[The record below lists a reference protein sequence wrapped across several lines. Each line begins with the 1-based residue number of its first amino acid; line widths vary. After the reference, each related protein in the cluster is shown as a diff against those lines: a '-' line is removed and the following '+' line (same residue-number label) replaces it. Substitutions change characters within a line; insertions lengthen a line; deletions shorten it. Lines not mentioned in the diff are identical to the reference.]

1 MRRGFAVIQPVAVT
15 LTARSSRALFQC
27 HVRDVTGLSAAPLA
41 LEGSQPADSVAENT
55 DWALQSAPVWPLTY
69 SETTGDDPQL
79 LTVAVSFP
87 LGTALVLMLSRLAS
101 QQPEARKPD
110 PVVES

>member
-41 LEGSQPADSVAENT
+41 LEGSQPGDSVAENT
-55 DWALQSAPVWPLTY
+55 AWALQSAPVWPLTY
-69 SETTGDDPQL
+69 SETTGNDPQL
-79 LTVAVSFP
+79 VTVALCFLV
-87 LGTALVLMLSRLAS
+87 GAAVVLMLDRLS
-101 QQPEARKPD
+101 LQKPDTRDTD